1 MAKARPASKL
11 RAHKCY
17 AKRMSDHVAFALIA
31 YTLLLIFMVTPS
43 IETKG
48 TSLLPYLLLVL
59 LVAAVIPSCRR
70 FEYRWKMLD
79 ASELG
84 DDGLKTRFAFDRIKL
99 WFGAIGIPFLMTLV
113 FRSIS
118 SVV

>member
-1 MAKARPASKL
+1 MAKAREAGNM
-11 RAHKCY
+11 RAPKCF
-17 AKRMSDHVAFALIA
+17 AKRMSDHVALALIA
-31 YTLLLIFMVTPS
+31 YTLLLIFFVTPS

-59 LVAAVIPSCRR
+59 LVALAIPTCRR

-79 ASELG
+79 QSELG
-84 DDGLKTRFAFDRIKL
+84 DGGLRTRFAFDRIKL
-99 WFGAIGIPFLMTLV
+99 WIGAIGIPLLITLA

-118 SVV
+118 SMV